1 MKTTFVR
8 RAPTTRLDGRMH
20 VSKVPFV
27 SMCPTCAQMRPQPG
41 YDHNSLLRLL
51 RGGYPLEAYCSM
63 CDEFWSISAKERA
76 TLVAAAVAAGAVIV
90 S

>member
-1 MKTTFVR
+1 MKTTFVH

-20 VSKVPFV
+20 VSKVPFL
-27 SMCPTCAQMRPQPG
+27 SMCPTGAQMRPQPG

-51 RGGYPLEAYCSM
+51 RGGYPLEAYCSI

-90 S
+90 T

>member
-1 MKTTFVR
+1 MKTTFVHR
-8 RAPTTRLDGRMH
+8 GLTTRSNGRMR

-27 SMCPTCAQMRPQPG
+27 PMCPTCAQMRPQPG
-41 YDHNSLLRLL
+41 YDRNSLLRLL

-76 TLVAAAVAAGAVIV
+76 ALVAMAVAAGAVIV
-90 S
+90 T

>member
-1 MKTTFVR
+1 MKTTYAH
-8 RAPTTRLDGRMH
+8 RALTTTLDGRMH

-27 SMCPTCAQMRPQPG
+27 SICPTCAQMRPQPG
-41 YDHNSLLRLL
+41 YDRNSLLRLL
-51 RGGYPLEAYCSM
+51 GGGYPLEAYCSI

-76 TLVAAAVAAGAVIV
+76 TLVAVAVAAGADFV

>member
-1 MKTTFVR
+1 MKWTFVH
-8 RAPTTRLDGRMH
+8 RAPTTGLNGR
-20 VSKVPFV
+20 VYVAKVPFV
-27 SMCPTCAQMRPQPG
+27 STCPTCAQVRPQPG

-51 RGGYPLEAYCSM
+51 GGGYPVEAYCSM